1 MPDHPWLA
9 FYDDQVPARLEYPAT
24 DLHTQF
30 AATAERFAE
39 RPALKFLGLTLTYR
53 QLSEHIQRLAA
64 ALHARGVAQGDR
76 VVLLLPNCPQFVI
89 AYYALQRLG
98 AVAVLANPLNVEREL
113 LFKFRDSGAKG
124 VILLDLLSQKLN
136 AIRGELDLEL
146 VVYTGIGDFLPFPK
160 NLLYPIVRRLDK
172 KLPQVRIVGDAR
184 TFRLRKLLALSNPTP
199 PRPAIEP
206 EDTSALLYSGGTT
219 GIAKGIM
226 LSHRALVAN
235 LTQTCSWVTMGEE
248 DSLLAVLPLFHGFGM
263 SVCMN
268 APLSRGGSVV
278 LLPKFDPA
286 QVVSTIETD
295 RPTLFAGVPTM
306 FIALKALPDLG
317 RRTLTSLRGI
327 FVGAAPLP
335 LEVMREFEQLTGAS
349 LIEGYGLTEAV
360 TAIACNPAQGVR
372 KPGTVGVPF
381 PDVEWRLMDL
391 VDGTREVPVGE
402 AGEVVL
408 RGPDLMTGYWNQPEK
423 TAEVLRDGWLY
434 TGDVGVLDADGYL
447 TIVDR
452 IKDLVIVGGFNVFPS
467 EIDEILHQHPKVQ
480 EGVAVG
486 LPHPTQGEFIK
497 AYVVPRPGQTLTGE
511 EVIAFCRE
519 NLSLYMVP
527 REVEVRT
534 ELPKSAIGKVLR
546 RELKEEALGT
556 G

>member
-1 MPDHPWLA
+1 MVDHPWFA
-9 FYDDQVPARLEYPAT
+9 CYDDHVPARLEYPAT
-24 DLHTQF
+24 DLYTQF
-30 AATAERFAE
+30 AAAAERFAAL
-39 RPALKFLGLTLTYR
+39 PALKFLGLTLTYR
-53 QLSEHIQRLAA
+53 QLSEHIERLAA
-64 ALHARGVAQGDR
+64 ALHARGLLRGDR

-113 LFKFRDSGAKG
+113 LFKFRDSAAKG
-124 VILLDLLSQKLN
+124 VILLDLLSRKLN
-136 AIRGELDLEL
+136 AIRGELDLEF
-146 VVYTGIGDFLPFPK
+146 VIYSGIGEFLPFPK
-160 NLLYPIVRRLDK
+160 NLLYPVVRRLDK
-172 KLPQVRIVGDAR
+172 KLPAVHIPGDAR
-184 TFRLRKLLALSNPTP
+184 TLRLKNLLAESHPAP
-199 PRPAIEP
+199 PSPAIEP
-206 EDTSALLYSGGTT
+206 EDTAALLYSGGTT

-226 LSHRALVAN
+226 LSHRALVSN
-235 LTQTCSWVTMGEE
+235 LTQVCAWVALDEA

-268 APLSRGGSVV
+268 APLCRGASVV

-286 QVVSTIETD
+286 QVVATIEKD

-306 FIALKALPDLG
+306 FIALKTLPDLG
-317 RRTLTSLRGI
+317 QRTLTSLRGI
-327 FVGAAPLP
+327 FAGAAPLP
-335 LEVMREFEQLTGAS
+335 LEVMREFERLTGAH

-360 TAIACNPAQGVR
+360 TAIACNPARGVR
-372 KPGTVGVPF
+372 KPGTVGIPF
-381 PDVEWRLMDL
+381 PDVEWRLVDL
-391 VDGTREVPVGE
+391 LDGTGEVPAGE

-423 TAEVLRDGWLY
+423 TAEVLRDGWLH

-467 EIDEILHQHPKVQ
+467 EIDAVLHQHPKVL

-497 AYVVPRPGQTLTGE
+497 AYVVPRPGQILTGD

-527 REVEVRT
+527 REVEVRAD
-534 ELPKSAIGKVLR
+534 LPKSAIGKVLR
-546 RELKEEALGT
+546 RQLREEALGAS
-556 G
+556 